1 MSLANEKKHSFQEI
15 GRDLNSGKSERI
27 KKYASDSDTYIRKNT
42 YIIIG
47 KLYRNKI
54 DADSIWGMLEKALND
69 EHQSV
74 RNAVIGSLKQMG
86 AKNPRPTLEFARK
99 FLHHHDPK
107 IRREIVHGIELRG
120 RTHPEEILEVHKR
133 YEKL

>member
-1 MSLANEKKHSFQEI
+1 MGYYDLAKEERAKLVQKMVQEI
-15 GRDLNSGKSERI
+15 ERDLNSGKSERI

-47 KLYRNKI
+47 KLYRNNQDLTKTI
-54 DADSIWGMLEKALND
+54 LHILKYLFPDTDEKVRQTVVYALG
-69 EHQSV
+69 E
-74 RNAVIGSLKQMG
+74 I
-86 AKNPRPTLEFARK
+86 

-120 RTHPEEILEVHKR
+120 RTHPEEILDVHKR
-133 YEKL
+133 